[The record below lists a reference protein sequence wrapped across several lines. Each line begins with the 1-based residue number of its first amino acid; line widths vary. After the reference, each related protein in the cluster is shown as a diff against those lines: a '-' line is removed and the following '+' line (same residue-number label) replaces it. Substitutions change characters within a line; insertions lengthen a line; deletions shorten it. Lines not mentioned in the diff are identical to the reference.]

1 MGDSKK
7 GKKKN
12 RQGAWDR
19 GMIDEDKMQMLTQ
32 QNFKGKL
39 K

>member
-7 GKKKN
+7 EKKN

-19 GMIDEDKMQMLTQ
+19 GMIDVDKMQMLTQ
-32 QNFKGKL
+32 QNFS
-39 K
+39 